1 MATSIELKAER
12 NLINPNF
19 EGYKL
24 SLDKLPVYCTQVD
37 NGTYVTALTDEQFSY
52 HHAKLFGVYN
62 HLVQDPWN
70 LNAVYIIDT
79 DWNIRKAVGHDMSV
93 DCGATVYTIPD
104 ASNQQFVVGRCNAK
118 LHFLSADLA
127 VVCDGAGQL
136 YIVSTGNRQENGTDA
151 WKCLISRML
160 PEEKTPCLLIDA
172 VEHSKEENHMIDC
185 LLVHVIESTP
195 EQKDK
200 YRSQYLTVLE
210 WITFTSVDRKVW
222 TLGRTRQLVSRKP
235 FSYACLDREGHSI
248 TIAGEAE
255 FVFTQDSELPVVSD
269 EEKEEENSGPRPP
282 DYTWHQTAEDLSVQ
296 FTVAE
301 GVTKGDIYLTM
312 SFNRI
317 DFGLKNKSALL
328 KGNLCGEIDTESCTW
343 TIEGRRV
350 DLYLSKKTEGNW
362 PLVVDGDTR
371 GEMLSEP
378 SEVAAIHERLASLTS
393 EEMNPDPEK
402 SEKPY
407 NTQQLEECDMYP
419 DDESVLLTI
428 NGDTHKIQY
437 RIGLGSHQWLF
448 NVTMG
453 ENSTP
458 GLCLRHDVD
467 GLLWKQDTG
476 DKSRWKHIATFN
488 AFGYVQASKQQR
500 KFTICP
506 PDYSYSAICDNSK
519 HIYLYRQNIPVATP
533 LRNRKTGQQ
542 VNAVAKQQVI
552 SLDTTN
558 DILGIQTTNERLFIL
573 TKDKLFMIKVG

>member
-1 MATSIELKAER
+1 MATSIELKANR

-24 SLDKLPVYCTQVD
+24 SLDKLPIYSTQVD
-37 NGTYVTALTDEQFSY
+37 NGTYSVTLTDEQFSY
-52 HHAKLFGVYN
+52 HHAKLFGIYN
-62 HLVQDPWN
+62 HLVKDPWN
-70 LNAVYIIDT
+70 TNTVYLIDN
-79 DWNIRKAVGHDMSV
+79 DWNIRRAVGHDMSV
-93 DCGATVYTIPD
+93 DCGPIVYTIPD
-104 ASNQQFVVGRCNAK
+104 ASNQQLVPGRCNAR

-127 VVCDGAGQL
+127 VICDGSGQVFV
-136 YIVSTGNRQENGTDA
+136 VSTGNRQENGTVT
-151 WKCLISRML
+151 WKCLISRTL

-172 VEHSKEENHMIDC
+172 VEFSRDENHKIEC

-210 WITFTSVDRKVW
+210 WITFTSVDRKSW
-222 TLGRTRQLVSRKP
+222 TLDRTRQLLSRKP
-235 FSYACLDREGHSI
+235 FSYACLSREGEAI
-248 TIAGEAE
+248 TIAGEADY
-255 FVFTQDSELPVVSD
+255 VFTQDSEVPVVSD

-282 DYTWHQTAEDLSVQ
+282 DYTWHQTPEDLSVQ

-312 SFNRI
+312 SYNRI

-362 PLVVDGDTR
+362 PLVVEGDTR
-371 GEMLSEP
+371 GEMLAEP
-378 SEVAAIHERLASLTS
+378 SEVTAIHERLASLTS
-393 EEMNPDPEK
+393 EGWNPDPDK
-402 SEKPY
+402 CEKPY

-419 DDESVLLTI
+419 DDESVLLHI
-428 NGDTHKIQY
+428 DGNSHKVSHK
-437 RIGLGSHQWLF
+437 IGLGSHQWLF
-448 NVTMG
+448 NVEMG
-453 ENSTP
+453 ENSAP
-458 GLCLRHDVD
+458 GICLRHDVD
-467 GLLWKQDTG
+467 GLLWKQEENEE
-476 DKSRWKHIATFN
+476 SRWSHIATFN

-500 KFTICP
+500 KFSMSP
-506 PDYSYSAICDNSK
+506 PDYSYAAICDGSR
-519 HIYLYRQNIPVATP
+519 HMYLYRQSIPVTTP

-552 SLDTTN
+552 SLDTTD
-558 DILGIQTTNERLFIL
+558 DILGLQTMNDRLFVL
-573 TKDKLFMIKVG
+573 TRDKLFMIKVG